1 MFLKVEIASNEN
13 FSRDGDDLVVQK
25 PISFSEAC
33 FGTKVEVE
41 TLEGKKFLVN
51 VAPGTV
57 HDSRLRIRGYGLPVG
72 PLGERGD
79 LYVRIGVRVP
89 KDLTEGQKEAVEQLQ
104 SLGL

>member
-1 MFLKVEIASNEN
+1 
-13 FSRDGDDLVVQK
+13 VVQK
-25 PISFSEAC
+25 LISFSEAC

-41 TLEGKKFLVN
+41 TLEGKKFMVN

-79 LYVRIGVRVP
+79 LYVRIGVKVP
-89 KDLTEGQKEAVEQLQ
+89 KDLSEEQKKAVEMLQ
-104 SLGL
+104 AQGL